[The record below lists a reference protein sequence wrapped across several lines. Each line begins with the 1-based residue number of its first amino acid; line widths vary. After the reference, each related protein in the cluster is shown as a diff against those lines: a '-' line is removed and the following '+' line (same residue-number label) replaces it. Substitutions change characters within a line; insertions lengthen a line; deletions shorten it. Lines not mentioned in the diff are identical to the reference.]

1 MKDNSKKIKLVPIIL
16 LLLAVFDLRIEIRLL
31 IDHLTFTS
39 ILYSIKEHT
48 LAIAILVFSPSLFK
62 VYNRN

>member
-1 MKDNSKKIKLVPIIL
+1 MNDNSKKIKLVPIIL
-16 LLLAVFDLRIEIRLL
+16 LLLAVFDIRNEIRLL

-39 ILYSIKEHT
+39 ILYCIREHS